1 MLLIA
6 VIAYLACTVLIGFVA
21 MRWVKNSADFVNA
34 NRQLPL
40 LLSSAALF
48 ALWFGSETLFGAT
61 SSFLEKGILGI
72 IEDPLGGFL
81 CLVLFGGF
89 FARRLYRMNLLTL
102 GDLYRNAYGQKV
114 ELVAAA
120 FMLLTFFGYI
130 AAQLVALGLL
140 LQLLA
145 GISLMH
151 GILISTLVVTLYTL
165 AGGMWA
171 ISITDFAQG
180 IIIVAGLV
188 WAAWLLV
195 GDAGGWSKLAS
206 QTPAAHFR
214 VFPEANA
221 HDWWHYLAAWMT
233 LGLGSIPS
241 QDVFQRMNASKSEKV
256 AVHSFYWGGLV
267 YLCVAIIPLVIVM
280 ATRVLYP
287 QILQGD
293 MQQVLPKVMLAH
305 MPLGVQVLFF
315 GALLSAIFSTCSGAI
330 LAPASILSEN
340 LIKPLWPKKFSDKQF
355 LLLLRFSVILMA
367 AAGCGMALMRN
378 NIFELVGEASVLGLV
393 TLLVPMCVATFW
405 PSAAHALPAML
416 AMIFGFISWLIAAYW
431 VQTHFPALL
440 WGFGTSTL
448 AYLLGYLY
456 ICQAVRTKKSAPKDA

>member
-6 VIAYLACTVLIGFVA
+6 VTAYLVCTVLIGFWA
-21 MRWVKNSADFVNA
+21 MRRIKNSSDFVNA

-40 LLSSAALF
+40 FLSSAALF

-61 SSFLEKGILGI
+61 SSFLEHGVLGI

-81 CLVLFGGF
+81 CLVLFGAF

-114 ELVAAA
+114 ELIAAG

-145 GISLMH
+145 GVSLWQ
-151 GILISTLVVTLYTL
+151 GILISTIVVTLYTL

-180 IIIVAGLV
+180 IIIVAGLA

-195 GDAGGWSKLAS
+195 TDAGGWVSLSA
-206 QTPAAHFR
+206 QTPADHFR
-214 VFPEANA
+214 VLPEASPQA
-221 HDWWHYLAAWMT
+221 WWHYLAAWMT

-241 QDVFQRMNASKSEKV
+241 QDIFQRMNASKSEQV
-256 AVHSFYWGGLV
+256 AVRSFYLGGML
-267 YLCVAIIPLVIVM
+267 YLCIAILPLLIVM
-280 ATRVLYP
+280 AARVLYP
-287 QILQGD
+287 DFLQGD
-293 MQQVLPKVMLAH
+293 MQQVLPRVMLAH
-305 MPLGVQVLFF
+305 MPLPVQVLFF

-340 LIKPLWPKKFSDKQF
+340 IVKPLWPKELSDTQF
-355 LLLLRFSVILMA
+355 LLLLRFAVILMA
-367 AAGCGMALMRN
+367 VAGGGMALLRN
-378 NIFELVGEASVLGLV
+378 NIYELVGEASVLGLV
-393 TLLVPMCVATFW
+393 TLLVPMCVAIFW
-405 PSAAHALPAML
+405 PTFAHPLPALL
-416 AMIFGFISWLIAAYW
+416 AMIFGFLSWLILQYLI
-431 VQTHFPALL
+431 QTNAPPLI
-440 WGFGTSTL
+440 WGFAASIL

-456 ICQAVRTKKSAPKDA
+456 ISQSTRTKKSAPKDA

>member
-6 VIAYLACTVLIGFVA
+6 VTAYLVCTVLIGFWA
-21 MRWVKNSADFVNA
+21 MRRIKNSSDFVNA

-40 LLSSAALF
+40 FLSSAALF

-61 SSFLEKGILGI
+61 SAFLEHGVLGI

-81 CLVLFGGF
+81 CLMLFGAF

-114 ELVAAA
+114 ELIAAG

-145 GISLMH
+145 GVSLWQ
-151 GILISTLVVTLYTL
+151 GILISTIVVTLYTL

-180 IIIVAGLV
+180 IIIVAGLA

-195 GDAGGWSKLAS
+195 TDAGGWSRLSA
-206 QTPAAHFR
+206 QTPADHFR
-214 VFPEANA
+214 VLPEASPQA
-221 HDWWHYLAAWMT
+221 WWHYLAAWMT

-241 QDVFQRMNASKSEKV
+241 QDIFQRMNASKSEQV
-256 AVHSFYWGGLV
+256 AVRSFYLGGML
-267 YLCVAIIPLVIVM
+267 YLCIAILPLLIVM
-280 ATRVLYP
+280 AARVLYP
-287 QILQGD
+287 DFLQGD
-293 MQQVLPKVMLAH
+293 MQQVLPRVMVAH

-340 LIKPLWPKKFSDKQF
+340 IVKPLWPGKINDRQF
-355 LLLLRFSVILMA
+355 LVLLRVAVVGMA
-367 AAGCGMALMRN
+367 LAGCGMALLRSD
-378 NIFELVGEASVLGLV
+378 IYALVGEASVLGLV
-393 TLLVPMCVATFW
+393 TLLIPMVVALFL
-405 PSAAHALPAML
+405 PKYANALAASLSMFAGLLTWYVCEYL
-416 AMIFGFISWLIAAYW
+416 APTL
-431 VQTHFPALL
+431 VPALL
-440 WGFGTSTL
+440 WGTL
-448 AYLLGYLY
+448 ASVTAYGLGWL
-456 ICQAVRTKKSAPKDA
+456 INRLQHQPRALK

>member
-6 VIAYLACTVLIGFVA
+6 VIAYLLCTVLIGFWA
-21 MRWVKNSADFVNA
+21 MRRVKNSTDFVNA
-34 NRQLPL
+34 SRQLPL
-40 LLSSAALF
+40 FLSSAALF

-61 SSFLEKGILGI
+61 SSFLEHGVLGI

-81 CLVLFGGF
+81 CLVLFGAF

-114 ELVAAA
+114 ELIAAG

-145 GISLMH
+145 GISLVQ

-180 IIIVAGLV
+180 IIIVAGLA

-195 GDAGGWSKLAS
+195 TDAGGWARLTA
-206 QTPAAHFR
+206 QTPVEHFR
-214 VFPEANA
+214 VLPEASPQA
-221 HDWWHYLAAWMT
+221 WWHYLAAWMT

-241 QDVFQRMNASKSEKV
+241 QDIFQRMNASKSEQV
-256 AVHSFYWGGLV
+256 AVRSFYLGGML
-267 YLCVAIIPLVIVM
+267 YLCIAILPLLIVM
-280 ATRVLYP
+280 AARVLYP
-287 QILQGD
+287 DFLQGD
-293 MQQVLPKVMLAH
+293 MQQVLPRVMLAH
-305 MPLGVQVLFF
+305 MPLPVQVLFF

-340 LIKPLWPKKFSDKQF
+340 IVKPLWPGKINDRQF
-355 LLLLRFSVILMA
+355 LLLLRLAVVGMA
-367 AAGCGMALMRN
+367 LAGCGMALLRSD
-378 NIFELVGEASVLGLV
+378 IFALVGEASVLGLV
-393 TLLVPMCVATFW
+393 TLLIPMVVALFI
-405 PSAAHALPAML
+405 PKYANALAANLSMFAGLLTWYVCEHL
-416 AMIFGFISWLIAAYW
+416 APTP
-431 VQTHFPALL
+431 VPALL
-440 WGFGTSTL
+440 WGTL
-448 AYLLGYLY
+448 ASATSYGLGWLIYYL
-456 ICQAVRTKKSAPKDA
+456 QRPPNTQK